1 MAEVKAFR
9 WKGPGVLHI
18 KRPDG
23 KLEVVPPY
31 SPGEIEKGCN
41 VRDPVNIESLGQAR
55 IAALIASG
63 HAEPIKWT
71 DEIAAFLK
79 NDPPPLDPETGQG
92 SLAVSDAKSSEA
104 ALQETHKFETFVQKA
119 NDEKAKE
126 MSPTERAAAEHD
138 LRKVG
143 MSGQVKIAQPG
154 PLAGG
159 GSL

>member
-41 VRDPVNIESLGQAR
+41 VRDPVNIEALGQAR
-55 IAALIASG
+55 IAALIAAG
-63 HAEPIKWT
+63 QAEPIKWT
-71 DEIAAFLK
+71 DDIAAFIK
-79 NDPPPLDPETGQG
+79 NDPPPFDPKTNEG
-92 SLAVSDAKSSEA
+92 SVALSDAMSSEA
-104 ALQETHKFETFVQKA
+104 ALQESHKFGTFA
-119 NDEKAKE
+119 AAAIAEHAKE
-126 MSPTERAAAEHD
+126 MSPTEKAKAEHE
-138 LRKVG
+138 LRKMGG
-143 MSGQVKIAQPG
+143 MEGARIAPTG

>member
-41 VRDPVNIESLGQAR
+41 VRNPMNIEALGQER
-55 IAALIASG
+55 IASLIAAG
-63 HAEPIKWT
+63 QAEPIKWT
-71 DEIAAFLK
+71 DDIAAFLK
-79 NDPPPLDPETGQG
+79 NDPPPLDPETGVG
-92 SLAVSDAKSSEA
+92 SLAVSDVVSSEA
-104 ALQETHKFETFVQKA
+104 ELQKTHTFETFVQKA

-126 MSPTERAAAEHD
+126 MSPTEKAQAEHE

-143 MSGQVKIAQPG
+143 MSGQAKIAQPG